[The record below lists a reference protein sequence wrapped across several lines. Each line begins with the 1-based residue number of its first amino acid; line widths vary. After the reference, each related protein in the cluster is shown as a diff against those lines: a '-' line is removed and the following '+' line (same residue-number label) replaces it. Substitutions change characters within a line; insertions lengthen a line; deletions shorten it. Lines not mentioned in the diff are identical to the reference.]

1 MASKKSTAP
10 KEPSEPAPA
19 AEPTPEAKPAKSK
32 AAPKSA
38 PKGEPKGATAT
49 ATAPKSSAKKTAP
62 AAETNGKAPKKQ
74 PIKDPKGGLT
84 DAGREH
90 FKQTEGANLQ
100 PGVQGAADTPDKM
113 KRKGSFLVR
122 HYSNPKPL
130 TGEDGKPSRYALQ
143 ARAWGEK
150 IPKTEEDIQAL
161 AAKGHRLLE
170 KYKKQREKEKATK
183 KAEAKTARDA
193 AKAEK
198 AAAKK

>member
-1 MASKKSTAP
+1 MAAKKSTAA
-10 KEPSEPAPA
+10 KEPAPA
-19 AEPTPEAKPAKSK
+19 EPVAEAKTAKS
-32 AAPKSA
+32 KSA
-38 PKGEPKGATAT
+38 PKAEAKGATAT
-49 ATAPKSSAKKTAP
+49 KSAAKKTAP
-62 AAETNGKAPKKQ
+62 AAESNGKPAKKQ

-90 FKQTEGANLQ
+90 FKETEGANLQ
-100 PGVQGAADTPDKM
+100 PGVTGPAKTPEDM

-130 TGEDGKPSRYALQ
+130 TGEDGKPTRYALQ

-150 IPKTEEDIQAL
+150 IPKTEEDIQTL

>member
-1 MASKKSTAP
+1 MAPKKPTTA
-10 KEPSEPAPA
+10 KEPSDAPAPA
-19 AEPTPEAKPAKSK
+19 AKKTK
-32 AAPKSA
+32 AAPKS
-38 PKGEPKGATAT
+38 GATAT
-49 ATAPKSSAKKTAP
+49 AAKPGAKKAG
-62 AAETNGKAPKKQ
+62 AAETNGKPAKKAPL
-74 PIKDPKGGLT
+74 KDPKGGLT

-122 HYSNPKPL
+122 HYSNAKPL

-150 IPKTEEDIQAL
+150 IPKTEEDVQAL

-183 KAEAKTARDA
+183 KAEAQTARDA

-198 AAAKK
+198 AAAKKS